1 MYLGNYNVIQAGT
14 DGGRHGWFRWESGPV
29 PTGKSTQSISLYDL
43 MLLSVKSATGTPDF
57 DWREQRPCSD
67 KVTRVLAVIMAE
79 EKDSVL
85 LKMVVYL
92 QKKQNELLEG
102 FTVNFKEEEYVFLP
116 RFVDR

>member
-1 MYLGNYNVIQAGT
+1 MVGFDGNLVLFQLASL
-14 DGGRHGWFRWESGPV
+14 RSL
-29 PTGKSTQSISLYDL
+29 ISLYDL

-85 LKMVVYL
+85 VKMVVYL

-102 FTVNFKEEEYVFLP
+102 FTVNFKEEEYVFVP